1 MLIPSSRGVEGVLEF
16 FRTGGQADSDQR
28 AMANLRISTLPFW
41 IAEVLSMDC
50 PCYAIISGA

>member
-28 AMANLRISTLPFW
+28 AMANLRISTPSIL
-41 IAEVLSMDC
+41 DC
-50 PCYAIISGA
+50 GIPINR